1 MKAWS
6 YWFPDLA
13 IHVPGCPS
21 VLMVHELRRAA
32 QTFFER
38 SRAWRVTQ
46 APIAVGAEVSEL
58 PSAPTDAT
66 MDLVEVEAA
75 WYDGK
80 PLDPITLEELD
91 NAFHDDWQAHTGT
104 PSRYLEPTA
113 GTLRLYPVPVAAAT
127 TGLKLRLIVK
137 PSDTSLGLPDDMA
150 ARYRDA
156 IHLGAKSRLMAI
168 PNKTWTN
175 LELATAFGTSF
186 AAQADAAGGK
196 SARGN
201 VHARV
206 RARPKWC

>member
-1 MKAWS
+1 MKLWS

-13 IHVPGCPS
+13 IHVPGCPP

-46 APIAVGAEVSEL
+46 APLAVALGESEKA
-58 PSAPTDAT
+58 STPTDT
-66 MDLVEVEAA
+66 TTDLVELEAA

-80 PLDPITLEELD
+80 PLYPITLEELD

-104 PSRYLEPTA
+104 PTRYLEPSV
-113 GTLRLYPVPVAAAT
+113 GTIRLYPSPIAAAT

-137 PSDTSLGLPDDMA
+137 PSDTATGLPDDMA

-168 PNKTWTN
+168 PGKPWTN
-175 LELATAFGTSF
+175 FELAGALATSF
-186 AAQADAAGGK
+186 ASQADSAHTKAAK
-196 SARGN
+196 GN
-201 VHARV
+201 VNARV
-206 RARPKWC
+206 RARVKWC